1 MRSSLYKVRS
11 ITNKIFVVYWDE
23 IKQLEMSSTA
33 ISKRLISREEYHMIG
48 ETGMLKPDERLELI
62 NGEIYTMCPI
72 GSKHA
77 GVVDQLTEILV
88 PALVKQA
95 IVRIQNPVRINQW
108 NEPEPDISILNR
120 RKGRYLNEHPSPAD
134 ILAVIEVSDTTYEF
148 DKNVKLPMYA
158 GCGIPVYWI
167 VNLDKN
173 NIEVYSNPRRDQ
185 YDVRTLY
192 HPGDKIP
199 LLREKFDVS
208 EILVLSS

>member
-1 MRSSLYKVRS
+1 
-11 ITNKIFVVYWDE
+11 
-23 IKQLEMSSTA
+23 MSSTA
-33 ISKRLISREEYHMIG
+33 ISKRLISSEEYHMIG

-120 RKGRYLNEHPSPAD
+120 RKGRYLSEHPSPAD

-199 LLREKFDVS
+199 LLMDKFDVS